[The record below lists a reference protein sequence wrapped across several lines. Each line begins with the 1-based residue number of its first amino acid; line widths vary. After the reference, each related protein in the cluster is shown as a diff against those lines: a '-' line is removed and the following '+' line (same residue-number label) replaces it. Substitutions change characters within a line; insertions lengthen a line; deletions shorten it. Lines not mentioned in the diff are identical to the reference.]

1 MLIVELPNHFDLRER
16 AYHCIADG
24 QNFEA
29 WATHHYRGREHMIG
43 MVVMDGAVFHRE
55 RWADPIPQGAQ
66 IVIAIKPGTPLQWV
80 QIALA
85 VFSIASAAL
94 TPRPKSPSDAETS
107 PAYSL
112 GAQTNAA
119 RLGAPIPVQYGRH
132 RIWMDL
138 LAQPFHVYNNNE
150 QYVYQLFCLGAGEFS
165 AEDLKIEDT
174 NVSSFEEIDYE
185 YYYNEPVT
193 LFPTNVVSSAEPA
206 SQELTESFTGPFVAN
221 APNTTANRLEV
232 DVVWES
238 GLFRARSDG
247 DTDQAT
253 TSLICEYREIDE
265 DSSGDP
271 VGDWTE
277 LFTETITDA
286 RRTPLRITRGLEVDP
301 GRYEVRLRRGE
312 AGANGTKLFTRCTW
326 EGLRAYLEDDA
337 ATYTG
342 LTVLAVRARATGNL
356 NSNSSRRFN
365 VVATRKLPIWDGDEW
380 SAVTATTSIAWA
392 LADIVRAHYG
402 AERADALVDLEK
414 LLTLDSVWDG
424 RGDEFNYRFDTT
436 VTLWDA
442 LKIAAR
448 AGRAYP
454 IMNNQVISFVRTAAQ
469 AAPATIFNR
478 HNLRNFR
485 VEYALL
491 NDETDDSVLAEFVD
505 PSAGW
510 VTNQVLCQPVGS
522 AAARP
527 KRITYRGITDRDQ
540 AFREGIYDATCALK
554 QRKVCRFETELE
566 GYIPNRGDMII
577 VANEDFRYD
586 QGGEIVAVSGTT
598 LTTSEDLTFGVG
610 SYAIRLR
617 KADGTVAGPHVVTA
631 GSQPNQCVLNS
642 PLDWSPE
649 TGGSAV
655 RSLYQLGLVGSTLVE
670 WIVQEIKP
678 RGGNVVELVCVAE
691 VDAVHTADE
700 ATPPP
705 DNTPAPIASD
715 LDAPVVR
722 TLLVEN
728 TANPSILYIAW
739 SQAPGAVE
747 YVLER
752 SLDAGVTWS
761 HWATTTN
768 THLEMPAPVG
778 ALELRVAG
786 VGRAKGPWKYWSGT
800 VGEYVI
806 NSPSSLSLTSE
817 LALSSSGDYVTNL
830 VFEFTVPVD
839 DIHVKAFEA
848 QYRLARHADWK
859 PLYNALENRWEWQ
872 TGEIGQ
878 HQVRVRTVYVQGEVY
893 SDWAET
899 SLTNLGTFTSIASVG
914 LAAPVDPKLFVTT
927 NPEKATADL
936 RIVAGYDP
944 DTGAVPDRFVIF
956 YSTADAANAFEIG
969 SDTGTRL
976 YLQSVGIAG
985 LFTLPAANGGTT
997 RRIRYT
1003 DTAGTADIDLS
1014 GMWWI
1019 SIESTV
1025 NGTTQYYKV
1034 AESSSTELLLG
1045 QGDEL
1050 PFVPAAGDTIHV
1062 AELDYGDS
1070 RLPEFKLVYAN
1081 SEVIRHSG
1089 IKYDTG
1095 LGLYYLQ
1102 CEERGAE
1109 GTSQADQSNQTAH
1122 YYPALGPLT
1131 NAIEVM
1137 AADFVEDD
1145 DGNFTWSGTTP
1156 VLLPSAMVW
1165 ASVTCCLAR
1174 KATAGESTQYV
1185 RSNIIPLTVAGPA

>member
-1 MLIVELPNHFDLRER
+1 MFITEFPNSFDLQER
-16 AYHCIADG
+16 AYHCIPDG
-24 QNFEA
+24 QMLSA
-29 WATHHYRGREHMIG
+29 WLASHYRGREHSVSL
-43 MVVMDGAVFHRE
+43 VVLNGSALQGDE
-55 RWADPIPQGAQ
+55 RDVVPAPGDE
-66 IVIAIKPGTPLQWV
+66 VCVLLKPGDPLTWV
-80 QIALA
+80 QVALA
-85 VFSIASAAL
+85 VISVASAAL
-94 TPRPKSPSDAETS
+94 TPRPKSQSDAESS

-138 LAQPFHVYNNNE
+138 LAQPFHTYNNND
-150 QYVYQLFCLGAGEFS
+150 QYVYQLFCLGAGEFDT
-165 AEDLKIEDT
+165 EDLMIEDT
-174 NVSSFEEIDYE
+174 VVSSFEEIDFE
-185 YYYNEPVT
+185 YYYNQPVT

-206 SQELTESFTGPFVAN
+206 SQELTETFKGPFVAS
-221 APNTTANRLEV
+221 APGTTSNRIEV

-247 DTDQAT
+247 DTDQAS
-253 TSLICEYREIDE
+253 TSLICEYREIAE
-265 DSSGDP
+265 DSNGDP
-271 VGDWTE
+271 VGDWTT
-277 LFTETITDA
+277 LFSETITDA
-286 RRTPLRITRGLEVDP
+286 RRTPLRITRGLDVDP

-312 AGANGTKLFTRCTW
+312 AGQNGTKLFTKCVW

-380 SAVTATTSIAWA
+380 SAPTATTSIAWA
-392 LADIVRAHYG
+392 LADIVRAEYG
-402 AERADALVDLEK
+402 AQRGDALVDLDR
-414 LLTLDSVWDG
+414 LLSLDAVWES

-436 VTLWDA
+436 VTLWEA
-442 LKIAAR
+442 LKIASR

-454 IMNNQVISFVRTAAQ
+454 IMNNSVISFVRTSAQ
-469 AAPATIFNR
+469 SVPATLFNR
-478 HNLRNFR
+478 HTLVNYR
-485 VEYALL
+485 VQYAMI
-491 NDETDDSVLAEFVD
+491 NDESDDSVLAEFID
-505 PSAGW
+505 PNNGW
-510 VTNQVLCQPVGS
+510 VTNQVLCQPTGS
-522 AAARP
+522 SADRQ
-527 KRITYRGITDRDQ
+527 KRVKYLGITDRDQ
-540 AFREGIYDATCALK
+540 AFREGIYDAECARK
-554 QRKVCRFETELE
+554 QRKVCIFETELE
-566 GYIPNRGDMII
+566 GYIPNRGDMVI
-577 VANEDFRYD
+577 VANEDFKQD
-586 QGGEIVAVSGTT
+586 QGGEIVAVDGTT
-598 LTTSEDLTFGVG
+598 LTTSEDLVWTVD

-617 KADGTVAGPHVVTA
+617 KPDGSLSGPHVVTA
-631 GSQPNQCVLNS
+631 GASANQCVLNS
-642 PLDWSPE
+642 PLDWTPE
-649 TGGSAV
+649 TGGSAM
-655 RSLYQLGLVGSTLVE
+655 RTQYQFGVIGSTMVE
-670 WIVQEIKP
+670 WIVQQIKP
-678 RGGNVVELVCVAE
+678 KGDLVVELTCVGE
-691 VDAVHTADE
+691 VDSVHTADE
-700 ATPPP
+700 AEPPA
-705 DNTPAPIASD
+705 DNIPAPIASD
-715 LDAPVVR
+715 TDAPVVR

-728 TANPSILYIAW
+728 TANPAVLYVAW
-739 SQAPGAVE
+739 SPAPGAE
-747 YVLER
+747 YYVLER
-752 SLDAGVTWS
+752 SLDGGTTWQQ
-761 HWATTTN
+761 WATTTS

-778 ALELRVAG
+778 ALQLRVAG
-786 VGRAKGPWKYWSGT
+786 VGRAKGPWKVWSGT

-806 NSPSSLSLTSE
+806 NSPSALSLTAE

-830 VFEFTVPVD
+830 VFEFTGPVD
-839 DIHVKAFEA
+839 DIHIKAFEA
-848 QYRLARHADWK
+848 QYRLARHADWQ

-878 HQVRVRTVYVQGEVY
+878 HQVRVRTVYVQGEVF

-956 YSTADAANAFEIG
+956 YSAADAANAFEIG

-976 YLQSVGIAG
+976 YLKSVGIAG

-1019 SIESTV
+1019 SIESSV

-1034 AESSSTELLLG
+1034 AESSSTELVLG
-1045 QGDEL
+1045 PGDEL

-1081 SEVIRHSG
+1081 GEVIRHSG

-1156 VLLPSAMVW
+1156 VVLPSSMVW